1 MIKQKLC
8 IIKHTVVLSQLKL
21 KWIQDEKK
29 NTIGLKLMTGK
40 GNKFYKVHQQGD
52 KFYILRFKFKILSHN

>member
-21 KWIQDEKK
+21 KWKQDEKK
-29 NTIGLKLMTGK
+29 NIIGLKLMTGK
-40 GNKFYKVHQQGD
+40 GNKFYKVHRQGD
-52 KFYILRFKFKILSHN
+52 KFYIY